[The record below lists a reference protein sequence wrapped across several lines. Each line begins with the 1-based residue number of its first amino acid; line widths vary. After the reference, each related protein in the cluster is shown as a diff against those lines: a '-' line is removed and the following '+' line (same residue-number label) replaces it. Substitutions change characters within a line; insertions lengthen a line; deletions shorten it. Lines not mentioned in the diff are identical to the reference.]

1 MQLTHLHALA
11 AMLHKWVTLHSSHRY
26 DGSVPI
32 MLGSM
37 REMNL
42 LHVVHLDSSAIESGC
57 AEMKRKEVMGAG
69 KVTVHTAAAGIHP
82 RWTLPIALDVGC
94 DTQGV
99 REDPL
104 YVGLNQVNPHAA
116 INSPIDERR
125 AGCHLQ
131 HAVWTHAYLL
141 TCANLRYYVE
151 KAIAGLLIVFQ

>member
-1 MQLTHLHALA
+1 MRSSNSCIN
-11 AMLHKWVTLHSSHRY
+11 VTLHSSHRY
-26 DGSVPI
+26 EGSVPI
-32 MLGSM
+32 A
-37 REMNL
+37 RQHERDEF
-42 LHVVHLDSSAIESGC
+42 DSRGAPGQLCHRSGC
-57 AEMKRKEVMGAG
+57 AKMKQKEVMGAG

-104 YVGLNQVNPHAA
+104 YVGLNQVNPYAA
-116 INSPIDERR
+116 INSPIEERR

-131 HAVWTHAYLL
+131 HAVGLAYLL

-151 KAIAGLLIVFQ
+151 KAIVGLLIVFQ